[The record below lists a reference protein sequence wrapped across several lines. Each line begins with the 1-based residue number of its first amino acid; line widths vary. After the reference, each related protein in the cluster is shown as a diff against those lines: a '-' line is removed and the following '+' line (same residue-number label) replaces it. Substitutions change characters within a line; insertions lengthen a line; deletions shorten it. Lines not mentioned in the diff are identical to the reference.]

1 MGRTKSVGAT
11 ELRARLGSVL
21 RSVRNGSTIVIT
33 ERGKPVAELRPLA
46 TGAMNPGLAR
56 LVAEGIVTPP
66 SRSGGLQPFE
76 PIHLRG
82 GATLS
87 DAIIEDRED
96 RF

>member
-1 MGRTKSVGAT
+1 MGRTKSVGAS

-21 RSVRNGSTIVIT
+21 RSVRSGSTIVIT
-33 ERGKPVAELRPLA
+33 ERGKPVAELRPL
-46 TGAMNPGLAR
+46 GPEVMKPGLAR
-56 LVAEGIVTPP
+56 LVAEGLVTPP
-66 SRSGGLQPFE
+66 SRPGGLQKFE
-76 PIHLRG
+76 PIRLKG